1 MKTPEEFLKDNGFVA
16 AADIDRAGMIST
28 FLSEMEKGL
37 AGEKS
42 SLLMIPT

>member
-28 FLSEMEKGL
+28 FLSEMEKGPTS
-37 AGEKS
+37 ASWHINS
-42 SLLMIPT
+42 SV